1 MLKTAIDGEEM
12 VKAKLKKR
20 KKNGEKNGEKNGDIL
35 AHLNVVRG
43 EDKILPR
50 IG

>member
-1 MLKTAIDGEEM
+1 MLKSAIDGEEM

-20 KKNGEKNGEKNGDIL
+20 KKNGEKNGDIL